1 MIFLKNFF
9 FQGHED
15 DAAAM
20 GSRRDM
26 CRRKLRGA
34 QQMLN
39 DVKIVEFNDAKLGE
53 LVLKLIYFS
62 LPYKYHSLLT
72 SGFFF
77 KKKF

>member
-1 MIFLKNFF
+1 
-9 FQGHED
+9 
-15 DAAAM
+15 M

-53 LVLKLIYFS
+53 LVLKLISVSHINITLF
-62 LPYKYHSLLT
+62 LQI

-77 KKKF
+77 

>member
-1 MIFLKNFF
+1 
-9 FQGHED
+9 
-15 DAAAM
+15 M

-53 LVLKLIYFS
+53 LVLKLISVSHINITLF
-62 LPYKYHSLLT
+62 LQI

-77 KKKF
+77 FKKNFDFFFS